1 MIKLG
6 VKRYSITRAF
16 ILPPLKAGSSTP
28 LLCSSSEIDYF
39 PCCFMFSCSDVDHV
53 CSKLGSDLHT
63 SYLTMSKIPDI
74 KPVDLS
80 TTKEMFVSAIRFA
93 VSIEGPC
100 FPFGDELRISAQEQ
114 VDYMLGEDVDTTIII
129 ADDEVQSVVRM
140 GVYNII
146 HSFEMGLSSLLLDS
160 TLEFEDGYNRI
171 MKRVSDLEWMCIVLP
186 KMDLMKN
193 FVSNWAE
200 ISSKIL
206 GIIED
211 KKLDHDT
218 WGLKLKLIEVACKV
232 LEAVSY
238 GNVIIPA
245 QCRVQLLKT
254 WFPYVRKMKPL
265 LDLKVVEETG
275 FPYKMDEDLCQ
286 AIEGAIV
293 SLILTLPS
301 NDQADILADWIRSR
315 EVGYPDLSEAFE
327 VWCYR
332 TKSAKRRLVEGLE
345 GHSDAAVST

>member
-1 MIKLG
+1 
-6 VKRYSITRAF
+6 
-16 ILPPLKAGSSTP
+16 
-28 LLCSSSEIDYF
+28 
-39 PCCFMFSCSDVDHV
+39 
-53 CSKLGSDLHT
+53 
-63 SYLTMSKIPDI
+63 MSKIPNI
-74 KPVDLS
+74 KAGGVS
-80 TTKEMFVSAIRFA
+80 TTKDIFVSAVRFA

-114 VDYMLGEDVDTTIII
+114 IDYMLGEDGDTTIIMS
-129 ADDEVQSVVRM
+129 DDEVQSVVRM
-140 GVYNII
+140 GFYNII
-146 HSFEMGLSSLLLDS
+146 HSFEMDLSSLLLG
-160 TLEFEDGYNRI
+160 TTPELEGVYDRI
-171 MKRVSDLEWMCIVLP
+171 MKRVSDLEWMCNVLP

-193 FVSNWAE
+193 FVSDWSA

-211 KKLDHDT
+211 KKLDHVM
-218 WGLKLKLIEVACKV
+218 WGLKVKLIEVACKV
-232 LEAVSY
+232 LEAVGY
-238 GNVIIPA
+238 GSVILPA
-245 QCRVQLLKT
+245 PCRVQLLKT

-265 LDLKVVEETG
+265 LDSKAVEETG

-301 NDQADILADWIRSR
+301 NDQADILADWIKSR

-332 TKSAKRRLVEGLE
+332 TKSAKRRLVEGLD
-345 GHSDAAVST
+345 GQSDAAIPDLVIQTLFE

>member
-1 MIKLG
+1 
-6 VKRYSITRAF
+6 
-16 ILPPLKAGSSTP
+16 
-28 LLCSSSEIDYF
+28 
-39 PCCFMFSCSDVDHV
+39 
-53 CSKLGSDLHT
+53 
-63 SYLTMSKIPDI
+63 MSKIPNI

-80 TTKEMFVSAIRFA
+80 TTKDMFVSAVRFA

-114 VDYMLGEDVDTTIII
+114 VDYMLGEDGDTTVIM

-146 HSFEMGLSSLLLDS
+146 HSFEMDLSSLLLDS
-160 TLEFEDGYNRI
+160 TLEFEGVYNRI
-171 MKRVSDLEWMCIVLP
+171 MKRVSDIEWMCNVLP

-193 FVSNWAE
+193 FVSNWAS
-200 ISSKIL
+200 ISGKIL
-206 GIIED
+206 GIIEN
-211 KKLDHDT
+211 KKLDHAM
-218 WGLKLKLIEVACKV
+218 WGLKVKLIEVACKV
-232 LEAVSY
+232 LEAVGY
-238 GNVIIPA
+238 GSVILPA
-245 QCRVQLLKT
+245 PGRVQLLKT

-265 LDLKVVEETG
+265 LDLKAVEDSG

-301 NDQADILADWIRSR
+301 NDQADILADWMRNR

-332 TKSAKRRLVEGLE
+332 TKSAKRRLVEGLD
-345 GHSDAAVST
+345 GHSDAAVSS

>member
-1 MIKLG
+1 M
-6 VKRYSITRAF
+6 V
-16 ILPPLKAGSSTP
+16 LKQ
-28 LLCSSSEIDYF
+28 
-39 PCCFMFSCSDVDHV
+39 FMA
-53 CSKLGSDLHT
+53 
-63 SYLTMSKIPDI
+63 MSKIPKI
-74 KPVDLS
+74 KPGDVS
-80 TTKEMFVSAIRFA
+80 TTKDIFVSAVRFA
-93 VSIEGPC
+93 MSIERPC

-114 VDYMLGEDVDTTIII
+114 IDYMLGEDGDTTIIM

-140 GVYNII
+140 GFYNII
-146 HSFEMGLSSLLLDS
+146 HSFEMDLSSLLLGT
-160 TLEFEDGYNRI
+160 TLELEGVYDRI
-171 MKRVSDLEWMCIVLP
+171 MKRVSDLEWMCNVLP

-193 FVSNWAE
+193 FVSDWSA

-211 KKLDHDT
+211 KKLDHVM
-218 WGLKLKLIEVACKV
+218 WGLKVKLIEVACKV
-232 LEAVSY
+232 LEAVGY
-238 GNVIIPA
+238 GSVILPA
-245 QCRVQLLKT
+245 PCRVQLLKT

-265 LDLKVVEETG
+265 LDSKAVEETG

-301 NDQADILADWIRSR
+301 NGQADILADWIKSR

-332 TKSAKRRLVEGLE
+332 TKSAKRRLVEDLDGQ
-345 GHSDAAVST
+345 SDAAVSP

>member
-1 MIKLG
+1 M
-6 VKRYSITRAF
+6 A
-16 ILPPLKAGSSTP
+16 
-28 LLCSSSEIDYF
+28 
-39 PCCFMFSCSDVDHV
+39 
-53 CSKLGSDLHT
+53 
-63 SYLTMSKIPDI
+63 MSKIPNI
-74 KPVDLS
+74 KPGDLS
-80 TTKEMFVSAIRFA
+80 TTKDIFVSAVRFA

-100 FPFGDELRISAQEQ
+100 LPFGDELRVSAQEQ
-114 VDYMLGEDVDTTIII
+114 IDYMLGEDGDTTIIM

-146 HSFEMGLSSLLLDS
+146 HSFEMDLSSLLLDT
-160 TLEFEDGYNRI
+160 TLELEGVYNRI
-171 MKRVSDLEWMCIVLP
+171 MKRVSDLEWMCNVLP

-193 FVSNWAE
+193 FVSNWAA

-211 KKLDHDT
+211 KKLDHVL
-218 WGLKLKLIEVACKV
+218 WGLKVKLIEVACKV
-232 LEAVSY
+232 LEAVGY
-238 GNVIIPA
+238 GTVILPA
-245 QCRVQLLKT
+245 PCRVQLLKT

-265 LDLKVVEETG
+265 LDSKAIEETG

-301 NDQADILADWIRSR
+301 NDQADILADWIKNR

-332 TKSAKRRLVEGLE
+332 TKSAKRRLVEGLDS
-345 GHSDAAVST
+345 HSDAAVSP

>member
-1 MIKLG
+1 
-6 VKRYSITRAF
+6 
-16 ILPPLKAGSSTP
+16 
-28 LLCSSSEIDYF
+28 
-39 PCCFMFSCSDVDHV
+39 
-53 CSKLGSDLHT
+53 
-63 SYLTMSKIPDI
+63 MSKIPNI

-80 TTKEMFVSAIRFA
+80 TTKDMFVSAVRFA
-93 VSIEGPC
+93 LSIEGPC

-114 VDYMLGEDVDTTIII
+114 VDYMLGEDGDTTVIM

-146 HSFEMGLSSLLLDS
+146 HSFEMALSSLLLDS
-160 TLEFEDGYNRI
+160 TLEFEGVYNRI
-171 MKRVSDLEWMCIVLP
+171 MKRVSDIEWMCNVLP

-193 FVSNWAE
+193 FVSNWAS
-200 ISSKIL
+200 ISGKIL
-206 GIIED
+206 GIIEN
-211 KKLDHDT
+211 KKLDHAM
-218 WGLKLKLIEVACKV
+218 WGLKVKLIEVACKV
-232 LEAVSY
+232 LEAVGY
-238 GNVIIPA
+238 GSVILPA
-245 QCRVQLLKT
+245 PGRVQLLKT

-265 LDLKVVEETG
+265 LDLKAVEDSG

-301 NDQADILADWIRSR
+301 NDQADILADWMRNR

-332 TKSAKRRLVEGLE
+332 TKSAKRRLVEGLD
-345 GHSDAAVST
+345 GHSDAAVSS